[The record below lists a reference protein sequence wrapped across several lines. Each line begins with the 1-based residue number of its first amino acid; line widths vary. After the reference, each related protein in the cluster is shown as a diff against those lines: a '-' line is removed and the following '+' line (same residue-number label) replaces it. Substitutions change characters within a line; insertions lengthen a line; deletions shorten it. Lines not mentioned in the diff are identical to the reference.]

1 MTNKELKAAVNLL
14 KTYFTENFMGSVI
27 GGGCETCGYGGIM
40 GMTLEDIT
48 ETLDRFLMQVKTDK
62 EMQGILKLK
71 KD

>member
-27 GGGCETCGYGGIM
+27 GGGCETCGYGGII

-48 ETLDRFLMQVKTDK
+48 ETLGRFLIDRKSVV
-62 EMQGILKLK
+62 
-71 KD
+71 